1 MVNIDKFIISL
12 KVRGRKN
19 SVFCCWLIKTLLG
32 KTNNNFWVDVLKS
45 WLYVLAL
52 YIGNLQNS
60 DKVTLSPVWYTS
72 KIKKGV
78 KSGNDFLDDN

>member
-19 SVFCCWLIKTLLG
+19 SVFCCWFIKTLLG
-32 KTNNNFWVDVLKS
+32 KTNNNFWVDVLNS
-45 WLYVLAL
+45 WLYVLTS

-60 DKVTLSPVWYTS
+60 DKVTLSPVWYTF